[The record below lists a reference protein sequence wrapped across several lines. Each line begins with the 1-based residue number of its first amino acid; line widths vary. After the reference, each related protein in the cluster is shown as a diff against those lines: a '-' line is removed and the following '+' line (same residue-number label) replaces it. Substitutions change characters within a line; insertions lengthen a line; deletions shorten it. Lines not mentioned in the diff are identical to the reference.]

1 MTPTS
6 TLGVRIIKLSYFC
19 SGNWSYHRCDWYQY
33 HTCDWI
39 QLPIASVSILMEQPK
54 NILSTGQLVVSDVT
68 ENYRKW
74 KFACQSQNTYSNLC
88 FMSLLARLYSKEP
101 TDFSPENIFGPKD
114 QYIWEGETITL
125 ESQASS
131 YQFPESHHS

>member
-1 MTPTS
+1 
-6 TLGVRIIKLSYFC
+6 
-19 SGNWSYHRCDWYQY
+19 
-33 HTCDWI
+33 
-39 QLPIASVSILMEQPK
+39 
-54 NILSTGQLVVSDVT
+54 
-68 ENYRKW
+68 
-74 KFACQSQNTYSNLC
+74 
-88 FMSLLARLYSKEP
+88 MSLLARLYSKEP